1 MQILEQQDG
10 DGERDAARRSSP
22 PPIPGCMLQL
32 QAGVRLHGSGQRVMH
47 VVEVLDLA
55 YKNAK

>member
-1 MQILEQQDG
+1 MRTIIATRPTPAG
-10 DGERDAARRSSP
+10 
-22 PPIPGCMLQL
+22 MLQL

-55 YKNAK
+55 YKNGR